1 LKKGRSSETSQ
12 ASWKILEDVAHGG
25 LVRRL
30 LMQASMTLPP
40 STPLDELLLQHDVI
54 RQLSSICDELIEAVE
69 ADASR
74 VPELVLA
81 VSRLRW
87 AVNSHCRDE
96 ERLLA
101 TAQREDDG
109 VRHREEH
116 AALGKS
122 LEHPAIASLRQTI
135 GLLRAHLEEE
145 ETVLLAAHVLRRE
158 AAHAGSPP

>member
-1 LKKGRSSETSQ
+1 
-12 ASWKILEDVAHGG
+12 
-25 LVRRL
+25 
-30 LMQASMTLPP
+30 MQGSMTLPP
-40 STPLDELLLQHDVI
+40 SARLEELLRQHDVI
-54 RQLSSICDELIEAVE
+54 RQLSSLCDELIEAVE

-87 AVNSHCRDE
+87 AVNSHCRE
-96 ERLLA
+96 EEQLLA
-101 TAQREDDG
+101 PAQREDDG

-145 ETVLLAAHVLRRE
+145 EAVLLAAQVLRSGVV
-158 AAHAGSPP
+158 HAGTPP